1 MRHAR
6 IAAAAL
12 LALTGCAEVGKVIG
26 AALEKPRLVFLSF
39 TPQELDLEGA
49 TLLLRYRVENPNAV
63 GLEVATL
70 DYRLDVDGRQALTGS
85 QRSGLKLPSRG
96 TAELAIPV
104 RLRYAAVHDFL
115 RTVFTKEEV
124 AFHLEGTAGVET
136 GVGVLQIP
144 FSYTGK
150 VPAPRLP
157 HVTLAAAT
165 IHAASFDGLS
175 FDLQLDVANPNAF
188 PLPVASLAYALR
200 LGDRQVLTAAAQ
212 AIAAVPAKGKT
223 RVVVPVK
230 VPFAAAADAAGKLL
244 RGGQADVALQGN
256 ATFGSVPLPVDLHG
270 KLGR

>member
-6 IAAAAL
+6 IAAVAL
-12 LALTGCAEVGKVIG
+12 LALVGCAQVGKMIG
-26 AALEKPRLVFLSF
+26 AGLEKPRLTFVSV

-49 TLLLRYRVENPNAV
+49 TLVVRYRVENPNAV
-63 GLEVATL
+63 SLEVATL
-70 DYRLDVDGRQALTGS
+70 DYRLDVEGRQALTGS
-85 QRSGLKLPSRG
+85 QRAGLRLPSRG

-115 RTVFTKEEV
+115 RTVFTKAEV
-124 AFHLEGTAGVET
+124 AFHLEGTAGVQT
-136 GVGVLQIP
+136 PVGVLEIP
-144 FSYTGK
+144 FSCTGK

-157 HVTLAAAT
+157 HVALAGAT
-165 IHAASFDGLS
+165 IHSASFDGLS
-175 FDLQLDVANPNAF
+175 FDLQLDVSNPNAF
-188 PLPVASLAYALR
+188 ALPAASLGYALQ

-230 VPFAAAADAAGKLL
+230 VPFASAADAAGKLL
-244 RGGQADVALQGN
+244 RGGQADVAVKGS